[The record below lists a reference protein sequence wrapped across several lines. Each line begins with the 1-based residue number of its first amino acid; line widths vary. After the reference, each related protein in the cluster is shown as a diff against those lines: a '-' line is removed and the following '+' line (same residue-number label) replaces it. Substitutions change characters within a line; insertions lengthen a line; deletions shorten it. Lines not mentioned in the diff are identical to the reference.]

1 MAKMTEPEVKV
12 EKENTVDEDMF
23 VSDFVHKI
31 KIPIA
36 NTKTGKVTEYEFGI
50 KEISGF
56 EEDQLS
62 KTAIVKTGNGK
73 IEFKTEEANIAYL
86 EKCIVLAPWD
96 ITRENIKRLT
106 SKVRN
111 KLLEE
116 AKKINEIQGDALKK

>member
-1 MAKMTEPEVKV
+1 MTEPEVKV